1 MLNDNKSQ
9 LRESFHKLKLLHFPH
24 TLFILCILNKVASV
38 SAQFVPSTVYQI
50 TLFPINNS
58 PVWHNKMGQGS
69 AFSLLL
75 RKNNEQRCRE
85 GEFSHEE
92 YKVKKKKKTGSV
104 RLASLGGY
112 VHRRGSLR
120 SLWQSHRGLKVP
132 DAALELFRWYRN
144 VIHAV
149 SINTGFISMLLFREH
164 RGQVLPHYVT
174 HLLCLDGVDLCL
186 FSVNFCQSILILDVY
201 YVLFSKQNAPEISSC
216 GGKWFKK
223 ENT

>member
-1 MLNDNKSQ
+1 MTINPS
-9 LRESFHKLKLLHFPH
+9 RESFDKLRQMHFLH

-58 PVWHNKMGQGS
+58 LVWHNKMGQGS

-75 RKNNEQRCRE
+75 RNNKEQRCRE

-92 YKVKKKKKTGSV
+92 YKIKKKTTKNPGSV

-112 VHRRGSLR
+112 VHRRGSRR
-120 SLWQSHRGLKVP
+120 SLRQSHRGLKVP
-132 DAALELFRWYRN
+132 DAALELFRWHRN

-149 SINTGFISMLLFREH
+149 SIYTGFISMLLFREH
-164 RGQVLPHYVT
+164 RGHNRSGT
-174 HLLCLDGVDLCL
+174 STLCNTLVMPWWCRPLSV
-186 FSVNFCQSILILDVY
+186 FS
-201 YVLFSKQNAPEISSC
+201 
-216 GGKWFKK
+216 
-223 ENT
+223 